1 MLIDLFHQIDA
12 DGSGLITHEE
22 VENVPLTILPPRV
35 LDAVYVDSMRDI
47 FDLLDVKE
55 CGILTEMEFVEGLL
69 NLCLLDMPISN
80 LQNLKLLK
88 IIHQQMDRIVELL
101 DGQQLVEWK
110 EDAVGI

>member
-1 MLIDLFHQIDA
+1 
-12 DGSGLITHEE
+12 
-22 VENVPLTILPPRV
+22 
-35 LDAVYVDSMRDI
+35 
-47 FDLLDVKE
+47 
-55 CGILTEMEFVEGLL
+55 MEFVEGLL